1 MSEQESQDRSTQSG
15 PSELDYQEFERVY
28 NIFTNNHQAI
38 LGEMTLVLDK
48 YLGSEQYRV
57 MDVVFQPPNPP
68 GCLPYLK
75 IVVANGRIA
84 FEAGVSC
91 VD

>member
-1 MSEQESQDRSTQSG
+1 MDRQEDPDRGTESG
-15 PSELDYQEFERVY
+15 PSEVGYEELERVY
-28 NIFTNNHQAI
+28 DIFMENHQAI
-38 LGEMTLVLDK
+38 LGEMTLVLNQ
-48 YLGSEQYRV
+48 YLGDGQYRV

-68 GCLPYLK
+68 GCLPYLRL
-75 IVVANGRIA
+75 VVANGRIA

>member
-1 MSEQESQDRSTQSG
+1 MSEQEGQDRSTQSG
-15 PSELDYQEFERVY
+15 TSELDYQEFERVY
-28 NIFTNNHQAI
+28 NVFMNNHQAI
-38 LGEMTLVLDK
+38 LDEMTDVLDK
-48 YLGSEQYRV
+48 YLDNGQYRV
-57 MDVVFQPPNPP
+57 MGVVFQPPNPP

-75 IVVANGRIA
+75 IVVANGRLA